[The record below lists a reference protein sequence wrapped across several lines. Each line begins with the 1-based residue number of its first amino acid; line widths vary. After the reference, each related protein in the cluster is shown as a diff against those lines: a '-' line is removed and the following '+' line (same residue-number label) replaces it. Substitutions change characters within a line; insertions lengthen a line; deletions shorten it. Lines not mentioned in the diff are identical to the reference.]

1 MFIINEDNSIY
12 VNRGDILFFSVSAKE
27 EDGTPHH
34 FIPGDVLR
42 IKVYGKKDAET
53 VVLEK
58 DFPVVENAEEVEIYL
73 DKEDT
78 KIGEV
83 ISKPKDYWYEVELNP
98 MSAPQTIIGYGE
110 DGACLFRLFPEGAD
124 VDEPYEPA
132 PEDFPV
138 VDEAFDLTSPRPVA
152 NQVIA
157 AEIER
162 IKRDTAKDYVTPQMF
177 GAVGDGVADDTE
189 AIQAAIDNSASGLVY
204 FPDAVYKHGT
214 ITVQDKE
221 NFVIDGNFARHIL
234 SGADTTAFL
243 LTGRL
248 RNVTIKNCV
257 IEGDGNA
264 DSGQIGI
271 GSPSGVDMENIRI
284 LHNEVS
290 GCAVG
295 ISVNA
300 DFAGHIFDVTVEN
313 NTVIGSVGTDPGQG
327 YGIHASD
334 GMDEPANVKIINNTV
349 KGCAR
354 HSIYIARGRGYIVEN
369 NYIVDHRATIY
380 NDNPR
385 AAIQL
390 ARCKDITVTGNFLE
404 NCYDAHI
411 MVVGEGE
418 NDGTYPQESYPAKNI
433 TIARNQLKGPTNISA
448 LWIGYFADN
457 TIPENITVEGN
468 TFLEAKAEIRMGIN
482 VAIRNNQFTGTGGWS
497 IIVNA
502 LPNEDNTNS
511 NDLYFIENNTAI
523 NPDGY
528 MIRLQPTFCASSV
541 KTAFKN
547 NRGSYIAAFN
557 SAENITNANITLVGE
572 SDGLSMIVPLM
583 REWYGNSQTIQRQSG
598 AVSVDLFDDTLDNS
612 KTVNLTG
619 FDSVPTLVITPCNTS
634 TDSTNATYKDNQ
646 IQHVRYLVTE
656 LTKDSFTIRAVKD
669 ADSGNTVAQFNWL
682 AISL

>member
-1 MFIINEDNSIY
+1 MFTLNDDLSIY
-12 VNRGDILFFSVSAKE
+12 ATRGDIVFFSVSAE
-27 EDGTPHH
+27 EGGVPYH
-34 FIPGDVLR
+34 FVPGDVLR
-42 IKVYGKKDAET
+42 IKIFGKKDAEN
-53 VVLEK
+53 VVLQK
-58 DFPVVENAEEVEIYL
+58 DFPVLENAENVEIFL
-73 DKEDT
+73 TEDDT

-83 ISKPKDYWYEVELNP
+83 ISKPTDYWYEVELNP
-98 MSAPQTIIGYGE
+98 LTNPQTIIGYDE
-110 DGACLFRLFPEGAD
+110 DGPKVFKLFPEGAD
-124 VDEPYEPA
+124 IDSYEPD

-138 VDEAFDLTSPRPVA
+138 VDNVLDMTSPRPIANSAVA
-152 NQVIA
+152 GAIA
-157 AEIER
+157 KLEKMTE
-162 IKRDTAKDYVTPQMF
+162 KDYVTPQMF
-177 GAVGDGVADDTE
+177 GAVGDGVADDTAAIQE
-189 AIQAAIDNSASGLVY
+189 AIDKSVSGLVY
-204 FPDAVYKHGT
+204 FPNAVYKHGT
-214 ITVQDKE
+214 ITVKDKE
-221 NFVIDGNFARHIL
+221 NFVIDGNFSRHIL

-248 RNVTIKNCV
+248 RNVTIENCV

-264 DSGQIGI
+264 DSGQVGI

-300 DFAGHIFDVTVEN
+300 DLAGHIFDVTVEN
-313 NTVIGSVGTDPGQG
+313 NTVIGSVGTEPGQG

-334 GMDEPANVKIINNTV
+334 GTDEPANVKIVNNTV

-385 AAIQL
+385 AAIML
-390 ARCKDITVTGNFLE
+390 SRSKDITVIGNFLE

-418 NDGTYPQESYPAKNI
+418 NDGTYPLESYPTKNI
-433 TIARNQLKGPTNISA
+433 TIAHNQLKGPTNISA
-448 LWIGYFADN
+448 LWIGYFAEN
-457 TIPENITVEGN
+457 AIPENINVDGN
-468 TFLEAKAEIRMGIN
+468 TFLEATAEIRHGIN
-482 VAIRNNQFTGTGGWS
+482 VAIRNNLFTGTGGRS
-497 IIVNA
+497 ITVNA

-523 NPDGY
+523 NPEGY
-528 MIRLQPTFCASSV
+528 MIRLQPTFCTSAV
-541 KTAFKN
+541 KTVFKS

-557 SAENITNANITLVGE
+557 SAENVTNPNILLVGE
-572 SDGLSMIVPLM
+572 SDGLSMVVPLM
-583 REWYGNSQTIQRQSG
+583 REWYGNSRTIQRQSG
-598 AVSVDLFDDTLDNS
+598 AVSVDLFEDTLDNS
-612 KTVNLTG
+612 KTVPLTG

-634 TDSTNATYKDNQ
+634 TDDTNVTYKDNQ
-646 IQHVRYLVTE
+646 IHHVGYMVTE

-669 ADSGNTVAQFNWL
+669 EGAGNTVAQFNWL

>member
-1 MFIINEDNSIY
+1 MFIIEDNYIY
-12 VNRGDILFFSVSAKE
+12 ATRGDIVFFGVTA
-27 EDGTPHH
+27 EDDGVPYH
-34 FIPGDVLR
+34 FQPGDIVR
-42 IKVYGKKDAET
+42 VSIYGKKDTET
-53 VVLEK
+53 VYLEK
-58 DFPVVENAEEVEIYL
+58 DFPVLENCESVEIFL
-73 DKEDT
+73 TEEDT
-78 KIGEV
+78 KFGDAIN
-83 ISKPKDYWYEVELNP
+83 KPKDYWYEVCLNP
-98 MSAPQTIIGYGE
+98 DTNPQTIIGYSDE
-110 DGACLFRLFPEGAD
+110 GAAVFRLFPEGEEIEKD
-124 VDEPYEPA
+124 EHIPTKEDIPFVDEEL
-132 PEDFPV
+132 
-138 VDEAFDLTSPRPVA
+138 DLTSPRPVA
-152 NQVIA
+152 NQAVTA
-157 AEIER
+157 AIER
-162 IKRDTAKDYVTPQMF
+162 IRRDSKKDYVTPQMF
-177 GAVGDGVADDTE
+177 GAVGDGVADDTA
-189 AIQAAIDNSASGLVY
+189 AIQQAIDNSVSGMVY

-214 ITVQDKE
+214 ITVRDKE
-221 NFVIDGNFARHIL
+221 NFVIDGNFSRHIL
-234 SGADTTAFL
+234 YGEGTTAFL

-257 IEGDGNA
+257 IEGDENA
-264 DSGQIGI
+264 DSGQVGI

-390 ARCKDITVTGNFLE
+390 ARSRDITVTGNFLE

-418 NDGTYPQESYPAKNI
+418 NDGTYPQESYPTKNI
-433 TIARNQLKGPTNISA
+433 TIDHNQLKGPTNISA
-448 LWIGYFADN
+448 LWIGYFAEN
-457 TIPENITVEGN
+457 TIPENVTVEGN
-468 TFLEAKAEIRMGIN
+468 TFLDASAEIRMGIN
-482 VAIRNNQFTGTGGWS
+482 VAVRNNHFTGAGGYC

-502 LPNEDNTNS
+502 LLNEDGSNS

-528 MIRLQPTFCASSV
+528 MIRLTPTFCTSSV
-541 KTAFKN
+541 KTVLKN
-547 NRGSYIAAFN
+547 NSGSCIAVFN
-557 SAENITNANITLVGE
+557 SAENVTNENILLTGE
-572 SDGLSMIVPLM
+572 NDGLSMVVPLM
-583 REWYGNSQTIQRQSG
+583 REWYGNSRTIQRQSG
-598 AVSVDLFDDTLDNS
+598 AVSVDLFDETLDNS
-612 KTVNLTG
+612 KTVPLTG
-619 FDSVPTLVITPCNTS
+619 FDSVPTLVVTPCNTS
-634 TDSTNATYKDNQ
+634 TDDTNVIYKDNQ
-646 IQHVRYLVTE
+646 INHVRYLVTD

-669 ADSGNTVAQFNWL
+669 AGSGNTVAQFNWL